1 MPQLNSLLQPITQRI
16 FPEEIYTE
24 LDLMHYQH
32 QRLGGSFRGV
42 PGIAIPAFT
51 FSLLDSLWSRA
62 ARIDSQALLDIVVV
76 PVDIGLFITT
86 HIENS
91 HAGDRACGIM
101 AAHVSNPLEQEF
113 VDKLRTTILGQHR
126 NHRRWIA
133 NGGRIFRLIPQDNSS
148 PAIKGN

>member
-1 MPQLNSLLQPITQRI
+1 MPQLNPATQPIT
-16 FPEEIYTE
+16 PEEIYTE

-32 QRLGGSFRGV
+32 QRLGGNFQGV

-51 FSLLDSLWSRA
+51 FSLLDSLWSRT
-62 ARIDSQALLDIVVV
+62 ARIDPRALLDIVVV
-76 PVDIGLFITT
+76 PVDSGLFITI

-91 HAGDRACGIM
+91 HAGDRAWAIM

-113 VDKLRTTILGQHR
+113 VDKFQTTILGQHR

-148 PAIKGN
+148 PAIKRN